1 MQYTEPIINGTRYTK
16 LMPPG
21 TALVL
26 EGGGTRG
33 FYSAGVFEAF
43 MDFGVMFPYIIG
55 VSAGAANAISYI
67 AGQKGRNRVI
77 VEKYVGSHRYVS
89 RRNLIRHRTL
99 FGYDFIFETVP
110 KKHVFFDRRMF
121 DEADV
126 RFLTGAFDCESG
138 RTVWFEKDDITDG
151 FMVTR
156 ASCSV
161 PILAKIV
168 NHSGLKLLD
177 GGIGDPIPIEKS
189 VADGNSFHVVVLT
202 QNKGFV
208 KEPVKFS
215 AVLRMFYKKFPKLV
229 ETMHRR
235 HEIYNRQLELC
246 ERLEN
251 DGKALII
258 RPLEPLTIGRTER
271 DAKKLLSLYDEGHK
285 EGALAMNSP
294 QIAALLDKRPTEK
307 ICQTSIHVS
316 CRVQP

>member
-1 MQYTEPIINGTRYTK
+1 MQGAGWRNVLQYTESIIKGTKYTK
-16 LMPPG
+16 LLPPG
-21 TALVL
+21 TSLVL

-43 MDFGVMFPYIIG
+43 MDNGVMFPYIIG

-110 KKHVFFDRRMF
+110 TKHVFFDRAMF

-126 RFLTGAFDCESG
+126 RFLTGAMDCNTG
-138 RTVWFEKDDITDG
+138 KTVWFEKDEIKDG
-151 FMVTR
+151 FTVTR

-161 PILAKIV
+161 PLVAKTV
-168 NHSGLKLLD
+168 KHNGLVLLD

-189 VADGNSFHVVVLT
+189 IADGNSFHVVVLT

-208 KEPVKFS
+208 KEPLKYGGLFKV
-215 AVLRMFYKKFPKLV
+215 FYKKYPKLI
-229 ETMHRR
+229 ETMLRR
-235 HEIYNRQLELC
+235 HEIYNRQVELC
-246 ERLEN
+246 EQLEKE
-251 DGKALII
+251 GKAIII
-258 RPLEPLTIGRTER
+258 RPLKPLNIGRAER
-271 DAKKLLSLYDEGHK
+271 DSKKLLELHDEGHE
-285 EGALAMNSP
+285 EGA
-294 QIAALLDKRPTEK
+294 QALLSPV
-307 ICQTSIHVS
+307 IASLGIL
-316 CRVQP
+316 